1 VTIYDSG
8 KVQMTGETP
17 QQRKQLE
24 DAFQVFNQVSE
35 QLADS
40 YHQLQQRVHELNNEL
55 ASARDERLR
64 QLAEKERL
72 ANRLAQLL
80 DALPAAVVV
89 LDGEGLLQQYNPAA
103 HHLLGSIKRGQSWDS
118 IYRRNFENN
127 QSGDEQWLQS
137 GRLVTLT
144 ERRLEPEAGRIL
156 LLLDI
161 TETRQLQ
168 ERLDR
173 QQRLSAMGEMAAQ
186 LAHQIRTPLSS
197 ALLYISHLSKDNL
210 PAEKRSRFAQRTRAR
225 LLHMERQINDM
236 LAFARGWHYAP
247 EPIAVTGMLLELL
260 QILESARQEKK
271 MHISLKD
278 FTNGKCRVTGNR
290 DALLGAV
297 LNLANNALEHG
308 GEEITLELQ
317 QLGAESLEIRI
328 RDDGAGIP
336 KDIQERI
343 FDPFFTTS
351 NDGTGLG
358 LAVAQAVVLSHQGQI
373 KLNSGEQQGTCFQIT
388 LPLLVGEELESSE
401 SEVGGTADS
410 ASAAVRSYA

>member
-1 VTIYDSG
+1 MSG
-8 KVQMTGETP
+8 ENP

-40 YHQLQQRVHELNNEL
+40 YQQLQQQVLQLNNEL
-55 ASARDERLR
+55 ASARDERLI

-72 ANRLAQLL
+72 ANRLSQLL
-80 DALPAAVVV
+80 DALPAGVVV
-89 LDGEGLLQQYNPAA
+89 LDGEGLIQQLNPAA
-103 HHLLGSIKRGQSWDS
+103 HQLLGPDNVGRSWDS
-118 IYRRNFENN
+118 VYRDKFAKN
-127 QSGDEQWLQS
+127 QRGEEQRLLS

-197 ALLYISHLSKDNL
+197 ALLYISHLSRDNL
-210 PAEKRSRFAQRTRAR
+210 SADKRSRFAQRTRAR

-236 LAFARGWHYAP
+236 LAFARGGHYAP
-247 EPIAVTGMLLELL
+247 EPIGVTGMLLELL
-260 QILESARQEKK
+260 QILESSRQERK
-271 MHISLKD
+271 MHVSLKD
-278 FTNGKCRVTGNR
+278 FTGGDCRITGNR

-308 GEEITLELQ
+308 GQEVLLELHQ
-317 QLGAESLEIRI
+317 PNAELLEIRV
-328 RDDGAGIP
+328 RDDGPGIP
-336 KDIQERI
+336 EDVQQRI

-373 KLNSGEQQGTCFQIT
+373 KLLTEPKGTCFQIH
-388 LPLLVGEELESSE
+388 LPLLTGEERISQEPEAGDTSSRIP
-401 SEVGGTADS
+401 
-410 ASAAVRSYA
+410 AAVRSYA

>member
-8 KVQMTGETP
+8 KVPMTAENP

-24 DAFQVFNQVSE
+24 DAFLVFNQVSE

-40 YHQLQQRVHELNNEL
+40 YQQLQQRVHQLSNEL
-55 ASARDERLR
+55 AAARDERLR

-72 ANRLAQLL
+72 AHRLAQLL

-89 LDGEGLLQQYNPAA
+89 LDGEGLVQQHNPAA
-103 HHLLGSIKRGQSWDS
+103 RLLLETIAPGQCSQS
-118 IYRRNFENN
+118 IYRQHFENN
-127 QSGDEQWLQS
+127 QSGDEQRLRS
-137 GRLVTLT
+137 GRLVSLT
-144 ERRLEPEAGRIL
+144 ERRLEPESGRIL

-197 ALLYISHLSKDNL
+197 ALLYVSHLSNDDL
-210 PAEKRSRFAQRTRAR
+210 PADKRSRFARRTRAR

-236 LAFARGWHYAP
+236 LAFTRGGNYAP
-247 EPIAVTGMLLELL
+247 ESIAVTGMLLELL
-260 QILESARQEKK
+260 QMLESARQERK
-271 MHISLKD
+271 MQVSLKD
-278 FTNGKCRVTGNR
+278 FTDGNCRVSGNR
-290 DALLGAV
+290 DALLGAI
-297 LNLANNALEHG
+297 LNLANNALVHG
-308 GEEITLELQ
+308 GAEVVVELQ
-317 QLGAESLEIRI
+317 QKDTEWLEIRI
-328 RDDGAGIP
+328 RDDGPGIP
-336 KDIQERI
+336 EDIRQRI

-373 KLNSGEQQGTCFQIT
+373 ELNSEEQQGTCFQIS
-388 LPLLVGEELESSE
+388 LPLLVGEEQGTDEAE
-401 SEVGGTADS
+401 AGGAAEHAPT
-410 ASAAVRSYA
+410 AVRSYA

>member
-1 VTIYDSG
+1 VTIFYSG
-8 KVQMTGETP
+8 KVQMTGENP

-40 YHQLQQRVHELNNEL
+40 YHQLQQRVHQLSNEL
-55 ASARDERLR
+55 AAARDERLR

-89 LDGEGLLQQYNPAA
+89 LDGEGLVQQLNPAA
-103 HHLLGSIKRGQSWDS
+103 SLLLDPIEPGQSWDA
-118 IYRRNFENN
+118 IYRQNFEQN
-127 QSGDEQWLQS
+127 QSGKEQRLLS

-197 ALLYISHLSKDNL
+197 ALLYVSHLSKDNL
-210 PAEKRSRFAQRTRAR
+210 PPEKRSRFAQRTRAR

-236 LAFARGWHYAP
+236 LAFARGGHYAP
-247 EPIAVTGMLLELL
+247 EPIGVTGMLLELL
-260 QILESARQEKK
+260 QILESARQERK

-278 FTNGKCRVTGNR
+278 FTGGDCRITGNR

-308 GEEITLELQ
+308 GQEVVLELQ
-317 QLGAESLEIRI
+317 QLDAEWLEIRV
-328 RDDGAGIP
+328 RDDGPGIP
-336 KDIQERI
+336 HDIQERI

-373 KLNSGEQQGTCFQIT
+373 KLNSGQQQGTCFQIS
-388 LPLLVGEELESSE
+388 LPLFAGEERDSNE
-401 SEVGGTADS
+401 SEVEGAAGHAPK
-410 ASAAVRSYA
+410 AVRSYA

>member
-1 VTIYDSG
+1 
-8 KVQMTGETP
+8 MTGENP

-35 QLADS
+35 QLTDS
-40 YHQLQQRVHELNNEL
+40 YHQLQQRVHQLSNEL
-55 ASARDERLR
+55 AAARDERLR

-89 LDGEGLLQQYNPAA
+89 LDGQGLVQQLNPAA
-103 HHLLGSIKRGQSWDS
+103 HLLLGSIERGQAWDS
-118 IYRRNFENN
+118 VYRDNFEQN
-127 QSGDEQWLQS
+127 QSGDEQRLCS

-197 ALLYISHLSKDNL
+197 ALLYVSHLANDNL
-210 PAEKRSRFAQRTRAR
+210 PTEKRARFAKRTRAR

-236 LAFARGWHYAP
+236 LAFARGGHYAP
-247 EPIAVTGMLLELL
+247 EPIAVSGMLLELL

-271 MHISLKD
+271 MRVSLKD
-278 FTNGKCRVTGNR
+278 FTDGDCRVSGNR

-308 GEEITLELQ
+308 GEEVALELQ
-317 QLGAESLEIRI
+317 QPGTEWLEIRI
-328 RDDGAGIP
+328 RDDGPGIP
-336 KDIQERI
+336 EDIQQRI

-388 LPLLVGEELESSE
+388 LPLLMAEGQGVNER
-401 SEVGGTADS
+401 EVGGTAGPDP
-410 ASAAVRSYA
+410 AAVRSYA

>member
-1 VTIYDSG
+1 VTIYDRE
-8 KVQMTGETP
+8 KVPMTAESP

-40 YHQLQQRVHELNNEL
+40 YQQLQQRVHQLSTEL
-55 ASARDERLR
+55 AAARDERLK

-89 LDGEGLLQQYNPAA
+89 LDGEGVVQQLNPAA
-103 HHLLGSIKRGQSWDS
+103 HQLLKTIDPGHSWESVYRDS
-118 IYRRNFENN
+118 FEEN
-127 QSGDEQWLQS
+127 QSGDERRLRS

-144 ERRLEPEAGRIL
+144 ERQLEPEAGRIL

-197 ALLYISHLSKDNL
+197 ALLYVSHLSKDNL

-236 LAFARGWHYAP
+236 LAFARGGNYTP
-247 EPIAVTGMLLELL
+247 EPIGVTGMLLELL
-260 QILESARQEKK
+260 QMLESARQERK
-271 MHISLKD
+271 MRVSLKD
-278 FTNGKCRVTGNR
+278 FTEGNCRVAGNR
-290 DALLGAV
+290 DALLGAI

-308 GEEITLELQ
+308 GEEVILELQ
-317 QLGAESLEIRI
+317 QQTGQWLEIRI
-328 RDDGAGIP
+328 RDDGPGIP
-336 KDIQERI
+336 EDIRERI

-373 KLNSGEQQGTCFQIT
+373 TLSSNEQQGSCFQIS
-388 LPLLVGEELESSE
+388 LPLLTGGELSSDEPKVESAA
-401 SEVGGTADS
+401 GH